1 MRSRLSPLL
10 ALKKKIFVFPE
21 KPILEIRDDFI
32 LSIAYNLNI
41 KSVLAAEG
49 KLNRICR

>member
-10 ALKKKIFVFPE
+10 VFKKKKKSLFFQ
-21 KPILEIRDDFI
+21 KSLSYKIRDDFI

-41 KSVLAAEG
+41 KGVLAAEG
-49 KLNRICR
+49 KLI